1 MASNRTLRSGLIF
14 IAIIILAAIVSLLGQ
29 SATTA
34 PDKKS
39 SYMPVVDKEDF
50 STTHD
55 RMSAAKGFSWPFAP
69 FQVCGLPAKRSLCR
83 FPSASTAD
91 QV

>member
-1 MASNRTLRSGLIF
+1 MASNKTFKWGLIF
-14 IAIIILAAIVSLLGQ
+14 IAVILAAIVSLLGQ

-34 PDKKS
+34 QDKKS

-55 RMSAAKGFSWPFAP
+55 RMTPRKA
-69 FQVCGLPAKRSLCR
+69 RS
-83 FPSASTAD
+83 
-91 QV
+91 